1 MRSGLPDL
9 TEIRR
14 QPGVGMDTRLL
25 YLCGHKALST
35 GGIFKGRIPM
45 YCIDCSKPKEKK

>member
-25 YLCGHKALST
+25 FLCGHKALST
-35 GGIFKGRIPM
+35 GGIFKGRVPM
-45 YCIDCSKPKEKK
+45 YCIDCNKPKEKK